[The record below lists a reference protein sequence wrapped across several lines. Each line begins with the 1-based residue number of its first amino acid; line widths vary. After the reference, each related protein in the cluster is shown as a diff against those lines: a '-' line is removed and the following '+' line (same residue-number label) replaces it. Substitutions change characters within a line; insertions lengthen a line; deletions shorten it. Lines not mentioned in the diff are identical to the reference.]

1 MVCLPHPYWAG
12 QCPPLRSLEGLHGIL
27 GGWEALCA
35 SWHPYPSLCLSQS
48 SVPGPQWMP
57 RIEALG
63 SDAPTLS
70 CRFLCFSPV
79 PAQPR
84 PFQEPLRVTPL
95 SPHTRANSVLA
106 TLLGRPPPHGGVVLY
121 RPGSRCSCR
130 REHSCFYM
138 WVSQKKDFPPPP
150 QLPCPSAV
158 TKPRR
163 SSQALPILA

>member
-106 TLLGRPPPHGGVVLY
+106 TLLGRPPPHGGWSSTGRAPDTLA
-121 RPGSRCSCR
+121 GGNTHAFTCGC
-130 REHSCFYM
+130 
-138 WVSQKKDFPPPP
+138 
-150 QLPCPSAV
+150 
-158 TKPRR
+158 PRR
-163 SSQALPILA
+163 RIFHPHLSSPAPLR